1 LEAYEQLCREA
12 GEAPAHIALT
22 WLLHQ
27 PAVTAPIIGPRTL
40 DQLNGT
46 MRALELTLSKDLL
59 KRLDDI
65 FPGPGGPAPEA
76 YAW

>member
-1 LEAYEQLCREA
+1 M
-12 GEAPAHIALT
+12 
-22 WLLHQ
+22 
-27 PAVTAPIIGPRTL
+27 L

-59 KRLDDI
+59 QKLDNI
-65 FPGPGGPAPEA
+65 FPGPGGPGPEA

>member
-1 LEAYEQLCREA
+1 ME
-12 GEAPAHIALT
+12 
-22 WLLHQ
+22 
-27 PAVTAPIIGPRTL
+27 
-40 DQLNGT
+40 QLNGT
-46 MRALELTLSKDLL
+46 MRVLSLPLSQDIL